1 MSRDRQY
8 LRDIL
13 EAAKLA
19 RSYVAEKTLDEFLAD
34 TQCQDAVIR
43 RLEIVGEAARRLS
56 DSTRSARP
64 DLPWRKMI
72 GMRNIMIHGYD
83 AVDLSVV
90 WDTAQREL
98 PTLIAALE
106 PLLEPGEA

>member
-1 MSRDRQY
+1 MSRDHQY

-13 EAAKLA
+13 ESARLA
-19 RSYVAEKTLDEFLAD
+19 RSYVAGKTLEEFLAH

-72 GMRNIMIHGYD
+72 GMRSIMIHGHD

-90 WDTAQREL
+90 WDTARRDL
-98 PTLIAALE
+98 PALIAALE
-106 PLLEPGEA
+106 PLLEPGDA